1 MNQLS
6 GTVVYYDVGK
16 GFGQIKGRNGQSY
29 TVVYTELRN
38 QKKSLLPGERVHFLA
53 DGKKALFVT
62 K

>member
-6 GTVVYYDVGK
+6 GTVVYYDTGK

-29 TVVYTELRN
+29 TVVYTEIKGT
-38 QKKSLLPGERVHFLA
+38 KKILSTGDSVHFLA
-53 DGKKALFVT
+53 EGKKALSVT